1 MYGSLPQGAAAME
14 RENEAAEHREALLD
28 EALEETFPASDP
40 VSLARGR
47 APQEPPARD

>member
-1 MYGSLPQGAAAME
+1 ME

-40 VSLARGR
+40 VSLARR
-47 APQEPPARD
+47 TPQEPLARD